1 LQLSKQERVTGFV
14 YDKGFMSSSVTVS
27 WLIVMTKIVRV
38 GVTFPPEL
46 LKDLDE
52 IIDDI
57 GYESRSKAIQ
67 DAVTSFVTEQKLLK
81 KEKGKKAG
89 VLVMVYDHD
98 VKGLEDDL
106 IEAQHHH
113 RNVINSVLHVHLSE
127 QECLEAVAV
136 KGDAEDIRKLAQELA
151 TRKGVK
157 QVRSTIVSS

>member
-1 LQLSKQERVTGFV
+1 
-14 YDKGFMSSSVTVS
+14 
-27 WLIVMTKIVRV
+27 MTKIVRV

-52 IIDDI
+52 TIEEM

-67 DAVTSFVTEQKLLK
+67 DAVTSFVTEQRLLRK
-81 KEKGKKAG
+81 QNGKKAG

-98 VKGLEDDL
+98 VKGLEDEL

-113 RNVINSVLHVHLSE
+113 RNVITSVLHVHLSDK
-127 QECLEAVAV
+127 ECLEAVAV
-136 KGDAEDIRKLAQELA
+136 KGDAEDIRKLAHELA

-157 QVRSTIVSS
+157 QLRSTIVSP

>member
-1 LQLSKQERVTGFV
+1 
-14 YDKGFMSSSVTVS
+14 
-27 WLIVMTKIVRV
+27 MTKIVRV

-46 LKDLDE
+46 LKDLDKVAE
-52 IIDDI
+52 EM

-67 DAVTSFVTEQKLLK
+67 DAVTSFITDQRLLHEQ
-81 KEKGKKAG
+81 KGKKAG

-106 IEAQHHH
+106 IESQHHH
-113 RNVINSVLHVHLSE
+113 RDVINSVLHVHLSDR
-127 QECLEAVAV
+127 ECLEAVAV
-136 KGDAEDIRKLAQELA
+136 KGEAEDIRKLAQELA

>member
-1 LQLSKQERVTGFV
+1 
-14 YDKGFMSSSVTVS
+14 MS
-27 WLIVMTKIVRV
+27 KIVRV

-46 LKDLDE
+46 LNDLDE
-52 IIDDI
+52 LIGEM

-67 DAVTSFVTEQKLLK
+67 DAVTSFVTEQRLLHK
-81 KEKGKKAG
+81 QTGKRAG

-113 RNVINSVLHVHLSE
+113 RNVINSVLHVHLGE
-127 QECLEAVAV
+127 KECLEAVAV
-136 KGDAEDIRKLAQELA
+136 KGEAKEIRELAQELS

-157 QVRSTIVSS
+157 QLRSTIVST

>member
-1 LQLSKQERVTGFV
+1 
-14 YDKGFMSSSVTVS
+14 
-27 WLIVMTKIVRV
+27 MTKIVRV

-52 IIDDI
+52 TIEEM
-57 GYESRSKAIQ
+57 GYDSRSKAIQ
-67 DAVTSFVTEQKLLK
+67 DAVSSFITEQRLLR
-81 KEKGKKAG
+81 KEKGRKAG

-113 RNVINSVLHVHLSE
+113 REVINSVLHVHLSDR
-127 QECLEAVAV
+127 ECLEAVAV
-136 KGDAEDIRKLAQELA
+136 RGDAEDIRKLAHELA

-157 QVRSTIVSS
+157 QVRSTIITP

>member
-1 LQLSKQERVTGFV
+1 
-14 YDKGFMSSSVTVS
+14 
-27 WLIVMTKIVRV
+27 MTKIVRV

-46 LKDLDE
+46 LKDLDNITE
-52 IIDDI
+52 EM

-67 DAVTSFVTEQKLLK
+67 DAVTSFITDQRLLHEQ
-81 KEKGKKAG
+81 KGKKAG

-106 IEAQHHH
+106 IESQHHH
-113 RNVINSVLHVHLSE
+113 RDVINSVLHVHLSDR
-127 QECLEAVAV
+127 ECLEAVAV
-136 KGDAEDIRKLAQELA
+136 KGEAEDIRKLAQELA

>member
-1 LQLSKQERVTGFV
+1 
-14 YDKGFMSSSVTVS
+14 
-27 WLIVMTKIVRV
+27 MTKIVRV

-46 LKDLDE
+46 LKELDE
-52 IIDDI
+52 IVDDI

-67 DAVTSFVTEQKLLK
+67 DAVTSFVTEQKLLHK
-81 KEKGKKAG
+81 QKGKKAG

-106 IEAQHHH
+106 IESQHQH
-113 RNVINSVLHVHLSE
+113 RNIINSVLHVHLSE
-127 QECLEAVAV
+127 KECLEAVAV
-136 KGDAEDIRKLAQELA
+136 KGDAEDIRYLAQELA